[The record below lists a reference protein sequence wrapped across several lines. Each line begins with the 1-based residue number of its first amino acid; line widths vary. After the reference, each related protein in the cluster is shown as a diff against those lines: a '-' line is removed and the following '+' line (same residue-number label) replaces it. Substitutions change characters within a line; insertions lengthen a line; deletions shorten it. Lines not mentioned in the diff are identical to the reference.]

1 MIYSTITAA
10 LAAEH
15 IRDLQRQAH
24 DARLTRLARCCKPS
38 TWRAALNRTAHRR
51 ATPRGRTVACTAC

>member
-15 IRDLQRQAH
+15 VRDLQRQAH
-24 DARLTRLARCCKPS
+24 DARLARLARCCKPS
-38 TWRAALNRTAHRR
+38 TWRPVLNRIVHRL
-51 ATPRGRTVACTAC
+51 TPPRGRTVVCAAC

>member
-1 MIYSTITAA
+1 MSHPTITAA

-24 DARLTRLARCCKPS
+24 HARLARLAHCCKPS
-38 TWRAALNRTAHRR
+38 TWRAAPNRIAHLLTR
-51 ATPRGRTVACTAC
+51 PRGRTVVCAAC

>member
-24 DARLTRLARCCKPS
+24 VARLTRLARCCKPS
-38 TWRAALNRTAHRR
+38 TWRAVLNRIAHRL
-51 ATPRGRTVACTAC
+51 APPRGRTVGCTAC